1 MDQVDFSIPFGADD
15 DLKTL
20 EDQLFWDEELV
31 DEEFK
36 EPEPV
41 EECSNY
47 ASFNK
52 NSVQLFVQEFRN
64 KVGHTPSK
72 PSGRAFFDS
81 HDYLVN

>member
-1 MDQVDFSIPFGADD
+1 MNQVDFSIPFGADD

-41 EECSNY
+41 EESSNY